1 MNPLD
6 PTNEATKQGENN
18 NLFNTKWNPTE
29 KKTSLYNHRNTDI
42 DPPKKKNYLDM
53 NEQNK
58 AKTRER
64 GKNWKSKKMELD
76 KR

>member
-42 DPPKKKNYLDM
+42 DPPQKKKKLSWH
-53 NEQNK
+53 EWAKQGQNK
-58 AKTRER
+58 RER
-64 GKNWKSKKMELD
+64 QKLKEQKNGAW
-76 KR
+76 

>member
-42 DPPKKKNYLDM
+42 DPPKKKKKTILTWM
-53 NEQNK
+53 S
-58 AKTRER
+58 KTRER
-64 GKNWKSKKMELD
+64 GKNRKSKKMELD